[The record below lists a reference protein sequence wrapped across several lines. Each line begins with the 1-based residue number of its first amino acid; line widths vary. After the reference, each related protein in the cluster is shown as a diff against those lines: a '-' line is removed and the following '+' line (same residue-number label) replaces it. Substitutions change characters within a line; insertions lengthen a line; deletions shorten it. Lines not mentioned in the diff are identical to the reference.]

1 ITQNASPPNSSY
13 LSKGLDGEAS
23 YDVQQICFFHAKE
36 PPPAKVTD
44 GGSVLLS
51 AIYFWQQGGS
61 LDLSPV
67 FDCPL
72 A

>member
-1 ITQNASPPNSSY
+1 MFY
-13 LSKGLDGEAS
+13 SK
-23 YDVQQICFFHAKE
+23 FHTKE
-36 PPPAKVTD
+36 PPPIKLTD
-44 GGSVLLS
+44 GGSLLLS

-72 A
+72 DEQLPEQPPQQPAVPLNRPRT